1 MIYRFMKQHEAEFE
15 VQVMCRALGVSRSG
29 YYTWQKRGETTPR
42 EQQDAQ
48 LTQHIQTI
56 FEARHQTYGSP
67 RIYAELK
74 AQGMRCSRDHIGHL
88 MRQAQLSAALPRRRT
103 QTTRPGGQPHSPCN
117 LLRRDFTAQAPNQK
131 WLVDIT
137 AIATDEGWLYLAGVL
152 DLFSRRIVGWAMDE
166 HMPDEL
172 TQEAL
177 EMAILQR
184 RPPAEL
190 LHHSD
195 QGSQYTSE
203 QYQALLAKHR
213 MLVSFSG
220 VGCCYD
226 NAPMESFWGTL
237 KTELI
242 YRQHYHT
249 RAQAKNAIFTYI
261 EGWYNLQRRHSTL
274 GCLSPEQFERQFQA

>member
-1 MIYRFMKQHEAEFE
+1 MTYRFIRQHETAYD

-29 YYTWQKRGETTPR
+29 YYAWRQRGETTQP
-42 EQQDAQ
+42 EQRKTTLLRQIERVFAASQ
-48 LTQHIQTI
+48 
-56 FEARHQTYGSP
+56 QTYGSP
-67 RIYAELK
+67 RVYAELK
-74 AQGMRCSRDHIGHL
+74 AQGVRCSRQQVARL
-88 MRQAQLSAALPRRRT
+88 MRQSGWSAVLPRRRV
-103 QTTRPGGQPHSPCN
+103 QTTRRDGRSQSSCN
-117 LLRRDFTAQAPNQK
+117 LLKREFTAAQPNRK

-172 TQEAL
+172 TQAAL
-177 EMAILQR
+177 DMAILQR
-184 RPPAEL
+184 QPPDAL

-195 QGSQYTSE
+195 QGSQYTSDD
-203 QYQALLAKHR
+203 YQARLAKHR
-213 MLVSFSG
+213 MLSSLSG

-242 YRQHYHT
+242 YRQHYRT
-249 RAQAKNAIFTYI
+249 RAEAKTAIFVYI
-261 EGWYNLQRRHSTL
+261 EGWYNRQRRHSAL
-274 GCLSPEQFERQFQA
+274 GYLSPEQFEQQFAS